1 DVRSGA
7 TLRTIGCYEARHAMH
22 VIQLSATPQGNGY
35 QATVTFPDGVSL
47 SSAET
52 YPTIAEAIAAAA
64 RKLLDM
70 PDRLEALDK
79 RTSASAS

>member
-1 DVRSGA
+1 MPSV
-7 TLRTIGCYEARHAMH
+7 
-22 VIQLSATPQGNGY
+22 QLSATSKGNGY

-79 RTSASAS
+79 RTSPNAS